1 MSLEKD
7 SAAFKNAVEIKKK
20 NFDGAEEFYNSNSFQ
35 LEKYPEAGDS
45 NTIGKTKS
53 AVYAFFVKKPKEHV
67 DEILTAIHN
76 IKTNQKDNYFP
87 KVNTD
92 CKEAFKENG
101 CLYIGSVTSGTLEER
116 IKQHWREKN
125 NDVSN
130 KTYALKLCDWFVDA
144 RINKEDITVYY
155 CDMTGQKGD
164 IIRIIEDCLATMY
177 CPLLGKRGDSPKG

>member
-7 SAAFKNAVEIKKK
+7 STAFKNAAETRKKV
-20 NFDGAEEFYNSNSFQ
+20 FDDAVEFYNSDLFQ
-35 LEKYPEAGDS
+35 WKKYPETDDT
-45 NTIGKTKS
+45 NIDVKTKS
-53 AVYAFFVKKPKEHV
+53 AVYAFFVRNPQEYV
-67 DEILTAIHN
+67 DEILTAVNN

-101 CLYIGSVTSGTLEER
+101 CLYIGSVTSKTLEER

-130 KTYALKLCDWFVDA
+130 KTYALKLCDWIVDA
-144 RINKEDITVYY
+144 GINKEDITVYY
-155 CDMTGQKGD
+155 CDLTGQKGD